1 MGAVAMMTTQEFLQ
15 IDLPAMT
22 AAVLACISCALVGNF
37 LVLRRQSMLGDAISH
52 AILPGIVVGFLVT
65 GSRAGLPVI
74 IGALAAA
81 VLARRP
87 DRSRAPAGP
96 AGRRGRHGRGVHRDV
111 RGRRGPDRAGR
122 RARGRPGCRLRAVW
136 TARSHPVAGATRWS
150 DLADPAVWADLP
162 HQVVVLAAVALLCVV
177 CVTLFYKELALT
189 SFDPNLATTLG
200 YPAGLFHYGVV
211 VLVAVAAIASF
222 EAVGSILVVAM
233 LICPAATARLLTDRL
248 PVQLWLSVLIGGITG
263 AGGYLLGAFG
273 PSVLAGDRRTR

>member
-1 MGAVAMMTTQEFLQ
+1 VVFAGGVVRTEQCTPPAV
-15 IDLPAMT
+15 DLDADC
-22 AAVLACISCALVGNF
+22 VLYGQLE
-37 LVLRRQSMLGDAISH
+37 
-52 AILPGIVVGFLVT
+52 AILW
-65 GSRAGLPVI
+65 
-74 IGALAAA
+74 LA
-81 VLARRP
+81 P
-87 DRSRAPAGP
+87 
-96 AGRRGRHGRGVHRDV
+96 
-111 RGRRGPDRAGR
+111 
-122 RARGRPGCRLRAVW
+122 
-136 TARSHPVAGATRWS
+136 TRWS

-162 HQVVVLAAVALLCVV
+162 HQVVVLSAVALLCVV

-248 PVQLWLSVLIGGITG
+248 PVQLWLSVLIGGVTG

-273 PSVLAGDRRTR
+273 PSVLAGEPADALNAAGMIATLAGVLLTAAVLFAPRHGILGRRHAALKASDDEQDGGKRNEVVSNAATR